1 MKEVS
6 VWSAVIAC
14 LLMNAVSARIQK
26 PIVSLEP
33 DVVYV
38 KCQGNEKDR
47 KKEARFLYRLKKF
60 ASFNKRFSQDLFRP
74 RS

>member
-1 MKEVS
+1 MEEVS

-14 LLMNAVSARIQK
+14 LLTNVVSARIQK

-33 DVVYV
+33 GVVSG

-47 KKEARFLYRLKKF
+47 KEEARFLYRLNKF
-60 ASFNKRFSQDLFRP
+60 ASFNKGFS
-74 RS
+74 